1 MVSSISR
8 KEFLIR
14 ASGSVALAASSA
26 SFAAEQLAATWQIG
40 CYLRPWNQFEHTV
53 ALDAIAEAGF
63 KYTGLLTTKSPNKF
77 GITVNTTPEEAAAIG
92 EECKEHGLGLPS
104 AYGGDIP
111 LDSIEAGIAG
121 MRKLIDNCATA
132 GVANLMM
139 GGVGTPELGEVYY
152 KAIGESCA
160 YAAEK
165 GIGISVKPHGGT
177 NATGPQC
184 RALIEK
190 VNQKNFRLWYDPG
203 NIFFYS
209 DGKLNPVDDAATVDG
224 LVVGMSVKD
233 YREPKTVDVTPGTGM
248 VDFPKVLARLKRG
261 GFTSGPLI
269 VECLKPG
276 TQAELLEEAKKAF
289 AFVTNLIA
297 SPGST

>member
-14 ASGSVALAASSA
+14 AGGSAVVAASSVESWGSESVA
-26 SFAAEQLAATWQIG
+26 DVWQIG
-40 CYLRPWNQFEHTV
+40 CYIRPWHEFEHDV

-77 GITVNTTPEEAAAIG
+77 GLTVDTTVEEAERIG
-92 EECKEHGLGLPS
+92 DECRKRGLRVPS
-104 AYGGDIP
+104 AYGGNIP
-111 LDSIEAGIAG
+111 LESVDAGIAG
-121 MRKLIDNCATA
+121 MHRIIDNCVAA

-139 GGVGTPELGEVYY
+139 GGVGTPELADVYY

-203 NIFFYS
+203 NIYYYS
-209 DGKLNPVDDAATVDG
+209 DGKLDPVDDAATVDG

-233 YREPKTVDVTPGTGM
+233 YREPKSVDVTPGTGM
-248 VDFPKVLARLKRG
+248 VDFPKVFARLKQG

-269 VECLKPG
+269 VECLALG
-276 TQAELLEEAKKAF
+276 DQTQLLQEAKKAF
-289 AFVTNLIA
+289 AFLTAMVA
-297 SPGST
+297 QS

>member
-14 ASGSVALAASSA
+14 AGGSAVIAASSA
-26 SFAAEQLAATWQIG
+26 ESWGAESVPGVWQIG
-40 CYLRPWNQFEHTV
+40 CYIRPWHEFEHDV

-63 KYTGLLTTKSPNKF
+63 KYTGLLTTKSPNAF
-77 GITVNTTPEEAAAIG
+77 GLTVDTTVDEAARIG
-92 EECKEHGLGLPS
+92 EECRKRGLGIPS
-104 AYGGDIP
+104 AYGGSIP
-111 LDSIEAGIAG
+111 LDAVASGVAG
-121 MRKLIDNCATA
+121 MHRLIDNCVAA

-139 GGVGTPELGEVYY
+139 GGVGTPELAEVYY

-160 YAAEK
+160 YAEEK

-203 NIFFYS
+203 NIYYYS
-209 DGKLNPVDDAATVDG
+209 DGTLNPADDAATVDG

-248 VDFPKVLARLKRG
+248 VDFPKVFARLKQG

-269 VECLKPG
+269 VECLAPG
-276 TQAELLEEAKKAF
+276 TQAQLLEEAKKAF
-289 AFVTNLIA
+289 AFLTGLVA
-297 SPGST
+297 RA